1 MGEDHRMVKVAGI
14 QMASGPQVTANLIEA
29 ERLLTKA
36 AQAGARI
43 AVLPE
48 HFACMGMKDQDKLA
62 IAETPGQG
70 LIQDQLA
77 RTAQRE
83 RLWIVAGTIPLRI
96 ANDPK
101 VAPACL
107 VFDDQGRQVSRF
119 DKMHLFDVRLP
130 ASEESYCESAT
141 QQAGERVVVVDT
153 PAGRMGLAVC
163 YDLRF
168 PELFRA
174 MVDAGAEWFALPAA
188 FTYRTGQAHWD
199 LLLRAR
205 AVENLMYGVAAAQGG
220 YHVNGR
226 ETFGHSLL
234 VDPWGTIV
242 DVLPRGS
249 GFVLGEIDRRRVQ
262 DLRTSFPAL
271 SHRRFGVTLP

>member
-1 MGEDHRMVKVAGI
+1 MTMVAGV

-29 ERLLTKA
+29 ERLLMRA

-48 HFACMGMKDQDKLA
+48 HFACMGLKDTDKLA
-62 IAETPGQG
+62 VAEAPGRG
-70 LIQDQLA
+70 PIQDQLA
-77 RTAQRE
+77 RIAQRE
-83 RLWIVAGTIPLRI
+83 GLWIVAGTVPLR
-96 ANDPK
+96 AEGGAK
-101 VAPACL
+101 VSAACL
-107 VFDDQGRQVSRF
+107 VFDAQGQQIARF
-119 DKMHLFDVRLP
+119 DKMHLFDVHLP
-130 ASEESYCESAT
+130 ASEETYRESAT
-141 QQAGERVVVVDT
+141 QLAGNQVVVVDT

-188 FTYRTGQAHWD
+188 FTQLTGQAHWE

-220 YHVNGR
+220 YHANGR
-226 ETFGHSLL
+226 ETFGHSLI
-234 VDPWGTIV
+234 VDPWGAVV

-249 GFVLGEIDRRRVQ
+249 GIVLGDVDTQRVHA
-262 DLRTSFPAL
+262 LRTRFPAL
-271 SHRRFGVTLP
+271 SHRRFGVVLP

>member
-1 MGEDHRMVKVAGI
+1 MVMVAGV

-29 ERLLTKA
+29 ERLLVRA

-48 HFACMGMKDQDKLA
+48 HFACMGMKDTDKLA
-62 IAETPGQG
+62 VAEAPGDG
-70 LIQDQLA
+70 PIQDQLA
-77 RTAQRE
+77 RIAQRE
-83 RLWIVAGTIPLRI
+83 GLWIVAGTVPLR
-96 ANDPK
+96 AADNAK
-101 VAPACL
+101 VSAACL
-107 VFDDQGRQVSRF
+107 VFDAQGQQIARF
-119 DKMHLFDVRLP
+119 DKMHLFDVHLP
-130 ASEESYCESAT
+130 ASEETYRESAT
-141 QQAGERVVVVDT
+141 QLAGDQVVVVDT

-188 FTYRTGQAHWD
+188 FTQLTGQAHWE
-199 LLLRAR
+199 LLSRAR

-220 YHVNGR
+220 YHANGR
-226 ETFGHSLL
+226 ETFGHSLI
-234 VDPWGTIV
+234 VDPWGAVV

-249 GFVLGEIDRRRVQ
+249 GIVLGDLDTERVHA
-262 DLRTSFPAL
+262 LRTRFPAL
-271 SHRRFGVTLP
+271 SHRRFGVVLP

>member
-1 MGEDHRMVKVAGI
+1 MVMVAGV

-29 ERLLTKA
+29 ERLLVHA

-48 HFACMGMKDQDKLA
+48 HFACMGMKDTDKLA
-62 IAETPGQG
+62 VAEAPGQG
-70 LIQDQLA
+70 PIQDQLA
-77 RTAQRE
+77 RIAQRE
-83 RLWIVAGTIPLRI
+83 GLWIVAGTVPLR
-96 ANDPK
+96 AAGSAK
-101 VAPACL
+101 VSAACL
-107 VFDDQGRQVSRF
+107 VFDAQGQQIARF
-119 DKMHLFDVRLP
+119 DKMHLFDVHLP
-130 ASEESYCESAT
+130 ASEETYRESAT
-141 QQAGERVVVVDT
+141 QLAGDQVVVVNT

-188 FTYRTGQAHWD
+188 FTQLTGQAHWE

-205 AVENLMYGVAAAQGG
+205 SVENLMYGVAAAQGG
-220 YHVNGR
+220 YHANGR
-226 ETFGHSLL
+226 ETFGHSLI
-234 VDPWGTIV
+234 VDPWGAVV

-249 GFVLGEIDRRRVQ
+249 GIVLGDVDTQRVHA
-262 DLRTSFPAL
+262 LRARFPAL
-271 SHRRFGVTLP
+271 SHRRFGVVLP

>member
-1 MGEDHRMVKVAGI
+1 MVMVAGV

-29 ERLLTKA
+29 ERLLVRA

-48 HFACMGMKDQDKLA
+48 HFACMGMKDTDKLA
-62 IAETPGQG
+62 VAEAPGDG
-70 LIQDQLA
+70 PIQDQLA
-77 RTAQRE
+77 RIAQRE
-83 RLWIVAGTIPLRI
+83 GLWIVAGTVPLR
-96 ANDPK
+96 AADNAK
-101 VAPACL
+101 VSAACL
-107 VFDDQGRQVSRF
+107 VFDAQGQQIARF
-119 DKMHLFDVRLP
+119 DKMHLFDVHLP
-130 ASEESYCESAT
+130 ASEETYRESAT
-141 QQAGERVVVVDT
+141 QLAGDQVVVVDT

-188 FTYRTGQAHWD
+188 FTHLTGQAHWE
-199 LLLRAR
+199 LLSRAR

-220 YHVNGR
+220 YHANGR
-226 ETFGHSLL
+226 ETFGHSLI
-234 VDPWGTIV
+234 VDPWGAVV

-249 GFVLGEIDRRRVQ
+249 GIVLGDLDTERVHA
-262 DLRTSFPAL
+262 LRTRFPAL
-271 SHRRFGVTLP
+271 SHRRFGVVLP

>member
-1 MGEDHRMVKVAGI
+1 MAMVAGV

-29 ERLLTKA
+29 ERLLMKA

-48 HFACMGMKDQDKLA
+48 HFACMGMKDSDKLA
-62 IAETPGQG
+62 LAEEPGQG
-70 LIQDQLA
+70 PIQHQLS
-77 RTAQRE
+77 RIAQRE
-83 RLWIVAGTIPLRI
+83 GLWIVAGTVPLRTEVRE
-96 ANDPK
+96 K
-101 VAPACL
+101 VFAACL
-107 VFDDQGRQVSRF
+107 VFDDQGRQVARF
-119 DKMHLFDVRLP
+119 DKMHLFDVHLP
-130 ASEESYCESAT
+130 GSDESYSESAT
-141 QQAGERVVVVDT
+141 QLAGNRVEVVDT

-174 MVDAGAEWFALPAA
+174 MVDDGAEWFALPAA
-188 FTYRTGQAHWD
+188 FTQRTGQAHWE

-220 YHVNGR
+220 YHASGR
-226 ETFGHSLL
+226 ETFGHSLI
-234 VDPWGTIV
+234 VDPWGAVV

-249 GFVLGEIDRRRVQ
+249 GIVLGNIDTQRVK
-262 DLRTSFPAL
+262 DLRSRFPVL
-271 SHRRFGVTLP
+271 SHRRIGVVLS

>member
-1 MGEDHRMVKVAGI
+1 MVKVAGI

-96 ANDPK
+96 ADDLK

-234 VDPWGTIV
+234 VDPWGTII

-249 GFVLGEIDRRRVQ
+249 GFVLGEIDVRRVL

-271 SHRRFGVTLP
+271 SHRRFGVTLS

>member
-1 MGEDHRMVKVAGI
+1 MVKVAGI

-83 RLWIVAGTIPLRI
+83 RLWIVAGTIPLR
-96 ANDPK
+96 APGDAK

-130 ASEESYCESAT
+130 SSEEAYCESAT
-141 QQAGERVVVVDT
+141 QQAGSEVVVVDT
-153 PAGRMGLAVC
+153 PAGRMGVAVC

-174 MVDAGAEWFALPAA
+174 MVDAGAQWFALPAA
-188 FTYRTGQAHWD
+188 FTHRTGQAHWD

-220 YHVNGR
+220 YHANGR

-234 VDPWGTIV
+234 VDPWGTLI

-249 GFVLGEIDRRRVQ
+249 GFVLGEIDIRRVQ
-262 DLRTSFPAL
+262 DLRASFPAL

>member
-1 MGEDHRMVKVAGI
+1 MVMVAGV

-29 ERLLTKA
+29 ERLLVRA

-48 HFACMGMKDQDKLA
+48 HFACMGMKDTDKLA
-62 IAETPGQG
+62 VAEAPGDG
-70 LIQDQLA
+70 PIQDQLA
-77 RTAQRE
+77 RIAQRE
-83 RLWIVAGTIPLRI
+83 GLWIVAGTVPLR
-96 ANDPK
+96 AADNAK
-101 VAPACL
+101 VSAACL
-107 VFDDQGRQVSRF
+107 VFDAQGQQIARF
-119 DKMHLFDVRLP
+119 DKMHLFDVHLP
-130 ASEESYCESAT
+130 ASEETYRESAT
-141 QQAGERVVVVDT
+141 QLAGDQVVVVDT

-188 FTYRTGQAHWD
+188 FTHLTGQAHWE

-220 YHVNGR
+220 YHANGR
-226 ETFGHSLL
+226 ETFGHSLI
-234 VDPWGTIV
+234 VDPWGAVV

-249 GFVLGEIDRRRVQ
+249 GIVLGDLDTERVHA
-262 DLRTSFPAL
+262 LRTRFPAL
-271 SHRRFGVTLP
+271 SHRRFGVVLP

>member
-1 MGEDHRMVKVAGI
+1 MAMVAGV

-29 ERLLTKA
+29 ERLLVRA

-48 HFACMGMKDQDKLA
+48 HFACMGMKDTDKLA
-62 IAETPGQG
+62 VAEAPGQG
-70 LIQDQLA
+70 PIQDQLA
-77 RTAQRE
+77 RIAQRE
-83 RLWIVAGTIPLRI
+83 GLWIVAGTVPLR
-96 ANDPK
+96 AVGSAK
-101 VAPACL
+101 VSAACL
-107 VFDDQGRQVSRF
+107 VFDAQGQQIARF
-119 DKMHLFDVRLP
+119 DKMHLFDVHLP
-130 ASEESYCESAT
+130 ASEETYRESAT
-141 QQAGERVVVVDT
+141 QLAGDQVVVVDT

-188 FTYRTGQAHWD
+188 FTQLTGQAHWE

-220 YHVNGR
+220 YHANGR
-226 ETFGHSLL
+226 ETFGHSLI
-234 VDPWGTIV
+234 VDPWGAVV

-249 GFVLGEIDRRRVQ
+249 GIVLGDLDTQRVHA
-262 DLRTSFPAL
+262 LRTRFPAL
-271 SHRRFGVTLP
+271 SHRRFGVVLP

>member
-1 MGEDHRMVKVAGI
+1 MVKVAGI
-14 QMASGPQVTANLIEA
+14 QMASGPQVAANLIEA

-96 ANDPK
+96 ADDSK

-234 VDPWGTIV
+234 VDPWGTII

-249 GFVLGEIDRRRVQ
+249 GFVLGEIDVRRVQ
-262 DLRTSFPAL
+262 DLRTSFPVL

>member
-1 MGEDHRMVKVAGI
+1 MAMVACV

-29 ERLLTKA
+29 ERLLVCA

-48 HFACMGMKDQDKLA
+48 HFACMGMKDTDKLA
-62 IAETPGQG
+62 VAEWPGQG
-70 LIQDQLA
+70 PIQDQLA
-77 RTAQRE
+77 RIAQRE
-83 RLWIVAGTIPLRI
+83 GLWIVAGTVPLR
-96 ANDPK
+96 AEGSAK
-101 VAPACL
+101 VSAACL
-107 VFDDQGRQVSRF
+107 VFNAQGQQIARF
-119 DKMHLFDVRLP
+119 DKMHLFDVHLP
-130 ASEESYCESAT
+130 ASEETYRESAT
-141 QQAGERVVVVDT
+141 QLAGNQVVVVDT

-188 FTYRTGQAHWD
+188 FTHLTGQAHWE

-220 YHVNGR
+220 YHANGR
-226 ETFGHSLL
+226 ETFGHSLI
-234 VDPWGTIV
+234 VDPWGVVV

-249 GFVLGEIDRRRVQ
+249 GIVLGEVDTQRVHA
-262 DLRTSFPAL
+262 LRTRFPAL
-271 SHRRFGVTLP
+271 SHRRFGVVLP

>member
-1 MGEDHRMVKVAGI
+1 MTMVAGV

-29 ERLLTKA
+29 ERLLMRA

-48 HFACMGMKDQDKLA
+48 HFACMGLKDTDKLA
-62 IAETPGQG
+62 VAEAPGRG
-70 LIQDQLA
+70 PIQDQLA
-77 RTAQRE
+77 RIAQRE
-83 RLWIVAGTIPLRI
+83 GLWIVAGTVPLR
-96 ANDPK
+96 AEGSAK
-101 VAPACL
+101 VSAACL
-107 VFDDQGRQVSRF
+107 VFDAQGQQIARF
-119 DKMHLFDVRLP
+119 DKMHLFDVHLP
-130 ASEESYCESAT
+130 ASEETYRESAT
-141 QQAGERVVVVDT
+141 QLAGDQAVVVDT

-188 FTYRTGQAHWD
+188 FTQLTGQAHWE

-220 YHVNGR
+220 YHANGR
-226 ETFGHSLL
+226 ETFGHSLI
-234 VDPWGTIV
+234 VDPWGAVV

-249 GFVLGEIDRRRVQ
+249 GIVLGDVDTQRVHA
-262 DLRTSFPAL
+262 LRTRFPAL
-271 SHRRFGVTLP
+271 SHRRFGVVLP